1 MLTTYKHTQ
10 SQLKGILKGILCSE
24 PMELASR
31 QEIWLPDFCHEFL
44 FLDFVFDRE
53 TTVASEEGWVWV
65 VVFFNPTSSE
75 KFFKN
80 PHT

>member
-1 MLTTYKHTQ
+1 M
-10 SQLKGILKGILCSE
+10 SVAG
-24 PMELASR
+24 
-31 QEIWLPDFCHEFL
+31 FL

-53 TTVASEEGWVWV
+53 TTVASEEGWLLGV
-65 VVFFNPTSSE
+65 VVFYPTSSE